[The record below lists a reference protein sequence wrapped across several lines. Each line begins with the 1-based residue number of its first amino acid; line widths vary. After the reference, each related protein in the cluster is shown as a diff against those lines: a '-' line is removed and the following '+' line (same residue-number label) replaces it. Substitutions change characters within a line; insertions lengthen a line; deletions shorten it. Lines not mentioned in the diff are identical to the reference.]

1 MLFNRA
7 LLYTTVLLATT
18 VFAAP
23 TPARR
28 DVVAFSPLQVR
39 LRSVFASTLIDL
51 SYRPAAAT
59 RAATMAAKVAT
70 TARVAPAPTPA
81 AALALTL

>member
-23 TPARR
+23 APVAR
-28 DVVAFSPLQVR
+28 DIAAFSPMQVGS
-39 LRSVFASTLIDL
+39 RSLHRVDL
-51 SYRPAAAT
+51 CTDKSLSGPPR
-59 RAATMAAKVAT
+59 
-70 TARVAPAPTPA
+70 
-81 AALALTL
+81 

>member
-28 DVVAFSPLQVR
+28 DAVASSPLQVR
-39 LRSVFASTLIDL
+39 LPSVFDSTLTDL
-51 SYRPAAAT
+51 SHRPAVAT
-59 RAATMAAKVAT
+59 KAVTMAAKVAT

>member
-23 TPARR
+23 APVAR
-28 DVVAFSPLQVR
+28 DIAAFNPMQVSAIFS
-39 LRSVFASTLIDL
+39 LYITLI
-51 SYRPAAAT
+51 
-59 RAATMAAKVAT
+59 
-70 TARVAPAPTPA
+70 
-81 AALALTL
+81 LTSFAGPPR